1 MDAQDERTPA
11 RSRRRRVAAI
21 AVGAVVALGATS
33 APASAV
39 IVPEYDPDEVA
50 RAIVHDP
57 LTLDATNTDWAELAT
72 PVPVPLPG
80 PGEEHD
86 PFPAAVSEGPLGGFP
101 TSPADYGILSTGD
114 VQIVD
119 TPNDSGSDGQNLFG
133 DPDDNG
139 TLHGDTDED
148 VTVLKVGVNVP
159 TGANCVSLDYR
170 FLSEEFPEWV
180 NSEYNDAFIAEID
193 PPGGVPGWSTSGSV
207 ITHAGDFAT
216 APNGE
221 PVSINGVGG
230 VAATAEEAAGTTFDG
245 ATGRVTTKS
254 PITPGPHTIFLSIF
268 DQGDEVWDSAVMLDR
283 LAFINESPATCK
295 PPEVPV
301 IVPPPPPPAPP
312 AGPPPPPPPPNDIT
326 VPGGSV
332 TFSNGSATIT
342 VQVPGPGT
350 LSASQAPAAGASRA
364 TIAAKKKKLI
374 KPATKTVTKAGKVK
388 LKIKPTKAGLK
399 QLKKKRKLKVRLAIT
414 FTPVGGTPN
423 TEVAKI
429 TIKLKKKKKGR
440 N

>member
-1 MDAQDERTPA
+1 MDAQDERMPA
-11 RSRRRRVAAI
+11 GRRRARIATI
-21 AVGAVVALGATS
+21 AVGAVAALGATA
-33 APASAV
+33 APAAAV
-39 IVPEYDPDEVA
+39 IVPDYDPDAVA
-50 RAIVHDP
+50 EAIIHDP
-57 LTLDATNTDWAELAT
+57 GTLVAASTDWHELAT

-80 PGEEHD
+80 PTDPHD
-86 PFPAAVSEGPLGGFP
+86 PFPAAISEGPLGGFP
-101 TSPADYGILSTGD
+101 TSPATYGILSTGD
-114 VQIVD
+114 VQDVD
-119 TPNDSGSDGQNLFG
+119 QPNDSDSTSSSLFG

-139 TLHGDTDED
+139 ALHGDTDED

-159 TGANCVSLDYR
+159 AGANCATLDYR
-170 FLSEEFPEWV
+170 FLSEEFDEYV
-180 NSEYNDAFIAEID
+180 GSEYNDAFIAEID
-193 PPGGVPGWSTSGSV
+193 PPGGAPGWSTNGST

-216 APNGE
+216 APNGA

-230 VAATAEEAAGTTFDG
+230 VAATAAEAVGTTFDG

-268 DQGDEVWDSAVMLDR
+268 DQSDEVWDSAVMLDR

-301 IVPPPPPPAPP
+301 IVPPPPPPP
-312 AGPPPPPPPPNDIT
+312 AQPGPPPPPPPPNDIT

-332 TFSNGSATIT
+332 TFANGT
-342 VQVPGPGT
+342 VTLTVTVPGPGT
-350 LSASQAPAAGASRA
+350 LSASQAPAAGAARA
-364 TIAAKKKKLI
+364 SIAAKKKKLI

-388 LKIKPTKAGLK
+388 LKIKLTKAGKK
-399 QLKKKRKLKVRLAIT
+399 QLRKKGKLKVRVAIT
-414 FTPVGGTPN
+414 FTPTGGAPN

-429 TIKLKKKKKGR
+429 TIKKKAKKK